1 MEMKVVRRCLLCG
14 APLQSEDPGKI
25 GYIDPGV
32 YTKRTAEDVVYCNAC
47 YAKRHFNPAPA
58 SVAAASEGFL
68 TMLKDARASDS
79 LIVYVIDLFSFECS
93 FVPEVTRLI
102 RGLPILVIA
111 NKRDLLPKEADD
123 RALRAYVASVFEK
136 EGLSVKAED
145 VVLTSL
151 STFSD
156 IGDAMGL
163 LELKRRRHDAYL
175 VGAKMSGKS
184 LFVSSFLRLFHNP
197 SKEAISVSD
206 YPGTDVRVMA
216 IPLDSSSCLYDTPGT
231 DLSNS
236 YVSLV
241 EPSVLHDIVPERAVR
256 ERKLEVKEGEV
267 ALAGGLAHLE
277 VTEGFVKLLGY
288 FASEVSLKKASLPKK
303 GTTDVARIMSRAG
316 ASPRTGFLKEATDFD
331 AFEIDVASGDELDL
345 AVAGLGWWH
354 LSAKKD
360 SRLRLYLMK
369 GVGVYLSKERKIVD
383 GRK

>member
-1 MEMKVVRRCLLCG
+1 MEMKVVRRCFLCG
-14 APLQSEDPGKI
+14 APLQSEDPAKG

-32 YTKRTAEDVVYCNAC
+32 YAKRTAEDVVYCNAC
-47 YAKRHFNPAPA
+47 YEKRHFNPAPA
-58 SVAAASEGFL
+58 AVSKASEGFL

-102 RGLPILVIA
+102 RGLPILVVA

-123 RALRAYVASVFEK
+123 EAIRSYVASVFEK
-136 EGLSVKAED
+136 EGLAVKEED
-145 VVLTSL
+145 VVLSSL

-184 LFVSSFLRLFHNP
+184 LFVSSFLRLFQNP
-197 SKEAISVSD
+197 SKQAISVSD

-236 YVSLV
+236 YLSLL
-241 EPSVLHDIVPERAVR
+241 EPSVLAEVVPAKAVR
-256 ERKLEVKEGEV
+256 ERKLEIKEGEA
-267 ALAGGLAHLE
+267 ALAGGLAWLE
-277 VTEGFVKLLGY
+277 AIEGSVKLLGY
-288 FASEVSLKKASLPKK
+288 FAAPVSVKKAVLPKK
-303 GTTDVARIMSRAG
+303 GTSDPLRLMIRAG
-316 ASPRTGFLKEATDFD
+316 ATPRTGFLKEATDFD
-331 AFEIDVASGDELDL
+331 AFEIDAASGEELDI

-354 LSAKKD
+354 LAAKKET
-360 SRLRLYLMK
+360 RLRLYLMK
-369 GVGVYLSKERKIVD
+369 GVGVYLSKERKIAN

>member
-1 MEMKVVRRCLLCG
+1 
-14 APLQSEDPGKI
+14 
-25 GYIDPGV
+25 
-32 YTKRTAEDVVYCNAC
+32 
-47 YAKRHFNPAPA
+47 
-58 SVAAASEGFL
+58 
-68 TMLKDARASDS
+68 
-79 LIVYVIDLFSFECS
+79 
-93 FVPEVTRLI
+93 
-102 RGLPILVIA
+102 
-111 NKRDLLPKEADD
+111 
-123 RALRAYVASVFEK
+123 
-136 EGLSVKAED
+136 
-145 VVLTSL
+145 
-151 STFSD
+151 
-156 IGDAMGL
+156 MGL

-288 FASEVSLKKASLPKK
+288 FASEVSLKKAALPKK

-316 ASPRTGFLKEATDFD
+316 VSPRTGFLKEATDFD
-331 AFEIDVASGDELDL
+331 AFEIDVASGEELDL